1 MEHPK
6 ILHLLNK
13 TNNSKFVTRKWN
25 IVNDNSNAN
34 SYVANEVTYNT
45 DVLESNLC
53 DYHKAYILGRG
64 DITVTSAPAT
74 QVEFKNCT
82 QFTKRIT
89 KIDGTTI
96 DDAEDLDLTMAMYNL
111 IEYSSNCSGTTGS
124 LRFYSKDEVTN

>member
-13 TNNSKFVTRKWN
+13 TNNSKFVTRKWD
-25 IVNDNSNAN
+25 IVNDNSKAN
-34 SYVANEVTYNT
+34 SYVANEVTYYT
-45 DVLESNLC
+45 DVLKSNLC

-64 DITVTSAPAT
+64 DITSAPAT

-82 QFTKRIT
+82 RIT

-96 DDAEDLDLTMAMYNL
+96 DDAENLDLTMAIYNL

-124 LRFYSKDEVTN
+124 LWFYSKDEVTN

>member
-13 TNNSKFVTRKWN
+13 TNNSKFVTRKWD
-25 IVNDNSNAN
+25 IVNDNSKAN

-45 DVLESNLC
+45 DVLKSYLC

-82 QFTKRIT
+82 PL
-89 KIDGTTI
+89 
-96 DDAEDLDLTMAMYNL
+96 DDAENLDLTMAIYNL
-111 IEYSSNCSGTTGS
+111 IEYSSNCSGTTGC
-124 LRFYSKDEVTN
+124 LWFYSKDEVTN